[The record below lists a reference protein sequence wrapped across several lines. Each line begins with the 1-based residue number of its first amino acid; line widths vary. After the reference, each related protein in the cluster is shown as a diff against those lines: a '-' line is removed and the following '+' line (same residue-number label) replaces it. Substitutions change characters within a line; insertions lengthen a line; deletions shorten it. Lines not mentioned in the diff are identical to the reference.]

1 MLVTLVKGDRKIK
14 LALLRPINENAI
26 GTIGR
31 LIASFGNLERVN
43 FRIIKMWSKVDND
56 NVDAKLWIS
65 IHMHATII
73 NDNKQVG
80 QIRSL
85 KWHMI
90 DRLPR
95 MIEVTVC
102 GLIPIGHMSL
112 LSWQVGH
119 MPTT

>member
-1 MLVTLVKGDRKIK
+1 MLTLI
-14 LALLRPINENAI
+14 
-26 GTIGR
+26 
-31 LIASFGNLERVN
+31 
-43 FRIIKMWSKVDND
+43 
-56 NVDAKLWIS
+56 LWIS
-65 IHMHATII
+65 TDMHATII
-73 NDNKQVG
+73 NHNNQVG

-85 KWHMI
+85 KWRMI
-90 DRLPR
+90 DRLPS